1 MCAKIHTRS
10 NPIVYLQ
17 VVQVWSGGGKLGHP
31 PQVAHVDPSRVHGFF
46 EGLAVGGDQGEVDAL
61 PHHLRDDQ
69 LREEEGGL
77 MEESAVLLKDLLGG
91 GRREK
96 GVTELGGGR
105 KGLRERGR
113 EGKKEGGLL
122 QRGHVMETGVRWE
135 EEGREA
141 GGERGRKGG
150 REGGEEG
157 REGEGKRR
165 ERGRVISHIQVGQRA
180 AVLGRGGPR

>member
-91 GRREK
+91 GKEGEGGHRTGRGEE
-96 GVTELGGGR
+96 GVEG
-105 KGLRERGR
+105 ERGR
-113 EGKKEGGLL
+113 GG
-122 QRGHVMETGVRWE
+122 E
-135 EEGREA
+135 EEGR
-141 GGERGRKGG
+141 K
-150 REGGEEG
+150 EGSCKE
-157 REGEGKRR
+157 
-165 ERGRVISHIQVGQRA
+165 VT
-180 AVLGRGGPR
+180 